1 MRSESK
7 QTLLQ
12 NRLLGNWLWRKAMAW
27 NARCAAKKSL
37 WYVPLESADNR
48 TIWLNVKMVTYSAR
62 AAPGVRRNILSA
74 SRNM

>member
-1 MRSESK
+1 
-7 QTLLQ
+7 
-12 NRLLGNWLWRKAMAW
+12 MAW